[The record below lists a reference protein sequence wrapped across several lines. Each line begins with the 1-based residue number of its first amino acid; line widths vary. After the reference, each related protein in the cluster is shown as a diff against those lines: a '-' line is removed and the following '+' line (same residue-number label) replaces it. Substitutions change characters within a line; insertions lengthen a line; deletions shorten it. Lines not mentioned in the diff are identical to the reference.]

1 MRTISIFEAVVLI
14 VSFVVLISKLVIL
27 LWKKD
32 YSRAKTQA
40 FMILIAVI
48 VAVALIIM

>member
-1 MRTISIFEAVVLI
+1 MSAQSIFEAVFITLCLVGMI
-14 VSFVVLISKLVIL
+14 GKLVIL

-40 FMILIAVI
+40 LMILIAVI
-48 VAVALIIM
+48 VAVALIIT